1 MNTNIIL
8 NALIHILILILFFVC
23 FVKNK
28 DDSNSI
34 IFILVVTVVFVCY
47 LLEFVRKPE
56 IEYGNENN
64 SLNIL
69 KNKFNVLK
77 NNLKKNNKINNSV
90 DNIEH
95 FKAPIEQKIGP
106 YDNEIFTNANI
117 DSIEKKYSEDCK
129 WRKPPCN
136 VPLYTNV
143 GFVTPTGIESKYERL
158 DKQSDDNN
166 PYKLDLN
173 LPSVTG
179 KKEDPKAMFI
189 FTHNQSHPDC
199 CPSTFST
206 STGCVCTTQEQRDYI
221 NKRGGNRSKDIYP
234 AI

>member
-8 NALIHILILILFFVC
+8 NALIHILILVLFFVC

-47 LLEFVRKPE
+47 LLEFVRKPD
-56 IEYGNENN
+56 IEYGNESN

-69 KNKFNVLK
+69 QNKFNILK
-77 NNLKKNNKINNSV
+77 NNLNKNK
-90 DNIEH
+90 IEH

-106 YDNEIFTNANI
+106 YDNEIFTNANEIFTNTNI
-117 DSIEKKYSEDCK
+117 DIQNSEDCK

-136 VPLYTNV
+136 VPLLSNV
-143 GFVTPTGIESKYERL
+143 GFVTPTGIEGKYERL
-158 DKQSDDNN
+158 DKQADDNN

-173 LPSVTG
+173 LPSITG
-179 KKEDPKAMFI
+179 KKDDPKAMFM